1 MERRGAR
8 TTCPVLFTAVLADAA
23 IVRPCRGFSV
33 IAQFFLCPGLRDPGR
48 RPLQR
53 SKKGR
58 AAERESC
65 TQVLTRRLLPEIFQL
80 PVILLFSWQV
90 QQCLVSG
97 SHNLYQHRPKQRR
110 TRGAV
115 CRDEDTAESM
125 GAICSSTNGAVSS
138 PVKNAGNDDKVGN
151 GAVLDE
157 HATAC
162 HGNATGEP
170 HK

>member
-1 MERRGAR
+1 MSCICTHVPELALAVRCTIPMEASALLPLCSGVIAAAKPPGQMAGCGNSQASGGNRRRGEEV
-8 TTCPVLFTAVLADAA
+8 T
-23 IVRPCRGFSV
+23 RPTSR
-33 IAQFFLCPGLRDPGR
+33 AFLPFDCVG
-48 RPLQR
+48 
-53 SKKGR
+53 S
-58 AAERESC
+58 
-65 TQVLTRRLLPEIFQL
+65 
-80 PVILLFSWQV
+80 LFSLAWSSA
-90 QQCLVSG
+90 LPPS